1 MVTCPNCGEQYENP
15 GKFCSKCGT
24 PLEADSSTAT
34 PDTAVPEV
42 SPAPQYDPAPES
54 APVATLKKSRK
65 TIVMA
70 AVVAAVLLV
79 AIVLSVVLLG
89 GALKSPAAKFIDI
102 HKNMYLSPLSSA
114 VSSSVDAIT
123 SKSSNA
129 LAYSG
134 DMTLSFNSR
143 LDDYYYSDTNAI
155 FNALSIGLSADISS
169 KEGLFGFIVS
179 YDDDALLS
187 GTITADKDSIGIQL
201 PELDSKYYTIT
212 LDALLNM
219 LEENGIPIDSDSA
232 NETKELFK
240 ELSGKDVQ
248 KLLDDI
254 SEILTSCV
262 TKENVTKEKRK
273 IELSYLDKDVECTV
287 YTFTPDEDD
296 IEAMLKKLADY
307 LESSKTAY
315 ELFYAVYGLS
325 YIGTGYETDDAQIRD
340 DYDDFIDELRA
351 NARDIGTDMADS
363 DFTWITAVNGK
374 RVYLDKIIF
383 RDSYSSTVSISYESY
398 GEPKDGRRDAIVI
411 EDEWDSMVLS
421 SEYELDGKKLKGSLS
436 LCYDY
441 EDIEIEYDVD
451 ISKKSSLGLW
461 YGTYKVNYDGDRVCK
476 LSVDEGKSGG
486 SDHEFAAYTDDG
498 TFTAILN
505 TSDKKSKIKLPSVKP
520 TDISDYTLDELADI
534 FEDMGRELEDIMYD
548 LYDKIYY

>member
-24 PLEADSSTAT
+24 PLDADSSAVT
-34 PDTAVPEV
+34 PDTDTSEV
-42 SPAPQYDPAPES
+42 SSASQYVPAPES
-54 APVATLKKSRK
+54 APVATLKKSK
-65 TIVMA
+65 KPKVIA

-89 GALKSPAAKFIDI
+89 GALKSPAAKFVDI

-123 SKSSNA
+123 SKGTDTV
-129 LAYSG
+129 AYSG
-134 DMTLSFNSR
+134 DMTLSFSSR
-143 LDDYYYSDTNAI
+143 LDDYYYSDINAI
-155 FNALSIGLSADISS
+155 FNALSIGLSADINS
-169 KEGLFGFIVS
+169 KGNLLGFNVA

-187 GTITADKDSIGIQL
+187 GIITADKESIGIQL

-219 LEENGIPIDSDSA
+219 LEENGIQIDSDYS
-232 NETKELFK
+232 NEAQELLK
-240 ELSGKDVQ
+240 ELSGKDAQ
-248 KLLDDI
+248 KLPDDI

-273 IELSYLDKDVECTV
+273 IKLSYLDENVECTV

-307 LESSKTAY
+307 LGSSETAY
-315 ELFYAVYGLS
+315 KLFYTFSRFYSMGN
-325 YIGTGYETDDAQIRD
+325 GYNISDSEIRD
-340 DYDDFIDELRA
+340 NYDDIIDELRA
-351 NARDIGTDMADS
+351 NARDIGKNMEDS
-363 DFTWITAVNGK
+363 GFTWITAVNGK
-374 RVYLDKIIF
+374 RVYLDKISF
-383 RDSYSSTVSISYESY
+383 RDSYRSTTSISYESY

-421 SEYELDGKKLKGSLS
+421 NEYELDGKKLKGSLY
-436 LCYDY
+436 LYYDY
-441 EDIEIEYDVD
+441 EDIEIDYDVD

-461 YGTYKVNYDGDRVCK
+461 YGNYKVNSDGERVCK
-476 LSVDEGKSGG
+476 LSVGEGKSGG
-486 SDHEFAAYTDDG
+486 SDHELDVYTDDG

-505 TSDKKSKIKLPSVKP
+505 TSDKKSRVKLPSVKP
-520 TDISDYTLDELADI
+520 TDISDYTLDEIEDI
-534 FEDMGRELEDIMYD
+534 VEDMSREFEDIMYD
-548 LYDKIYY
+548 LYDKIYE